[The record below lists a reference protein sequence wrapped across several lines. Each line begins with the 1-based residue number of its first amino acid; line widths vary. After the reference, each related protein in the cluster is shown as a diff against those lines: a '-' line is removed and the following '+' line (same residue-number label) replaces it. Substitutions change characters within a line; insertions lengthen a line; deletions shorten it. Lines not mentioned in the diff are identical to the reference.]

1 MSTIVQGTTPALRIV
16 VPTSEFA
23 VADVQQLE
31 IAVWQEGSDSFKVY
45 GLEDVTVDEE
55 ANAYEIQF
63 TEADTLALEQ
73 YQGLCWQMHCK
84 FSDGSI
90 VGTAPSDSINVA
102 PKQTGREMS

>member
-16 VPTSEFA
+16 VPKSEFA

-31 IAVWQEGSDSFKVY
+31 ITVWQEGKEDFKVY
-45 GLEDVTVDEE
+45 GLDDVTVDVD
-55 ANAYEIQF
+55 ANAYEVQF
-63 TEADTLALEQ
+63 TEADTLALEEF
-73 YQGLCWQMHCK
+73 QGLCWQMHCK

-90 VGTAPSDSINVA
+90 VGTAPSDPIRIA